1 MLTPKTSLMSWVTI
15 PIVPSVAMK
24 AKASGMPPKL
34 AATPE
39 KVPYAERTQFG
50 VPLRIAAY
58 ASRSP
63 NRPPRSAVVRL
74 IRMLSQNASRMFDVW
89 TIELTLSSV

>member
-1 MLTPKTSLMSWVTI
+1 MTI

-39 KVPYAERTQFG
+39 NVPYAERTQFG
-50 VPLRIAAY
+50 
-58 ASRSP
+58 RSLADRGIRDQEP
-63 NRPPRSAVVRL
+63 EEPTEEGRREADPDALPERVADVRRL
-74 IRMLSQNASRMFDVW
+74 DDRR
-89 TIELTLSSV
+89 

>member
-1 MLTPKTSLMSWVTI
+1 MSWVTI

-58 ASRSP
+58 AIRSP
-63 NRPPRSAVVRL
+63 KRPPRRAVVRL
-74 IRMLSQNASRMFDVW
+74 IRMLSQNASRMFDAS
-89 TIELTLSSV
+89 TIALTLSKV

>member
-1 MLTPKTSLMSWVTI
+1 MTI

-58 ASRSP
+58 ASQEARTARRGAPS
-63 NRPPRSAVVRL
+63 SRL
-74 IRMLSQNASRMFDVW
+74 IRMLSQNASRMFDGLDDRPDVV
-89 TIELTLSSV
+89 ERVAAALAP

>member
-1 MLTPKTSLMSWVTI
+1 MTI

-39 KVPYAERTQFG
+39 KVPYAERIQFG
-50 VPLRIAAY
+50 
-58 ASRSP
+58 RSLAD
-63 NRPPRSAVVRL
+63 RRVRDQEPEQPAEE
-74 IRMLSQNASRMFDVW
+74 RRRRG
-89 TIELTLSSV
+89 

>member
-1 MLTPKTSLMSWVTI
+1 
-15 PIVPSVAMK
+15 MK

-58 ASRSP
+58 AIRSP
-63 NRPPRSAVVRL
+63 NSAPRSAVVRL
-74 IRMLSQNASRMFDVW
+74 IRMLSQYAARMFAVW
-89 TIELTLSSV
+89 TITLTLSNV